1 MLTGIS
7 WDFCKMLIPKFPPFL
22 HILIELVWFVAWA
35 SGLESFP
42 GEEAVKDYERK

>member
-1 MLTGIS
+1 
-7 WDFCKMLIPKFPPFL
+7 MLIPKFPPFL